1 MIRYILTALALLAS
15 PVVAQ
20 TEHIVTG
27 ANPPAR
33 ISVCAGDTLILK
45 KQMGRELLA
54 NGARAAGW
62 PAWND
67 RSRSNAA
74 GNGFEMIGATKLRFV
89 GNVQGKGWVYAPVDA
104 RPCAAPAGPAAVV
117 APAAPA
123 APAAPGTPAAPAQ
136 PANHTARADPL
147 FGANLSGAEASGG
160 DAIRPSLED
169 WKGYIERHGFKL
181 IRYPFKDDRMT
192 PARIAELKVN
202 VAYAR
207 SKGVPVILDNH
218 TYRWDAPAKAIA
230 FWTGFARN
238 FPDDGSVILDLVN
251 EPRGFDD
258 PVLTNDWMQWARD
271 SKIIIAGLR
280 ANGIKHPIALEWPQ
294 WSATFRFDKKEGAW
308 KACESAGC
316 ALDRDTRGPLDP
328 LNRTYLNGHRYF
340 DKGSSGTSK
349 DCDVKTS
356 GFVEFAEQLRRRG
369 LKAYITESAFASHYG
384 MKPSCAA
391 VGAEVLAALRANSD
405 VLLGVTWWGGG
416 RIWPESY
423 IFKIDPPKATRFVA
437 PLTDHVK
444 MLTGR

>member
-1 MIRYILTALALLAS
+1 MILRMLIALASLIAV
-15 PVVAQ
+15 PAFAK
-20 TEHIVTG
+20 EHAVSG
-27 ANPPAR
+27 ATPPAQ
-33 ISVCAGDTLILK
+33 ITICAGDTLVLK

-54 NGARAAGW
+54 DGSRAPGW
-62 PAWND
+62 LAWND

-104 RPCAAPAGPAAVV
+104 RPCAAPAVPAAVV
-117 APAAPA
+117 APTVPAAPA
-123 APAAPGTPAAPAQ
+123 APAI
-136 PANHTARADPL
+136 PANHTARVDPL

-160 DAIRPSLED
+160 DAVRPSLED
-169 WKGYIERHGFKL
+169 WKGYVERHGFKL

-271 SKIIIAGLR
+271 SKLIIAGLR

-316 ALDRDTRGPLDP
+316 ALDRDTSGPLDP

-356 GFVEFAEQLRRRG
+356 GFVEFAEQLRQRG

-391 VGAEVLAALRANSD
+391 VGAEALAALRANSD

-416 RIWPESY
+416 RVWPESY
-423 IFKIDPPKATRFVA
+423 IFKIDPPKAARFTA
-437 PLTDHVK
+437 PTSSYVEQ
-444 MLTGR
+444 LTGR

>member
-1 MIRYILTALALLAS
+1 MILRMLIALASLIALPAF
-15 PVVAQ
+15 AK
-20 TEHIVTG
+20 EHAVSG
-27 ANPPAR
+27 ANPPAQ
-33 ISVCAGDTLILK
+33 ITICAGDTLVLK

-54 NGARAAGW
+54 DGSRAPGW
-62 PAWND
+62 LAWND

-104 RPCAAPAGPAAVV
+104 RPCAAPAVPAAVV
-117 APAAPA
+117 APAVPA
-123 APAAPGTPAAPAQ
+123 APAAPAI
-136 PANHTARADPL
+136 PANHTARVDPL

-160 DAIRPSLED
+160 DAVRPSLED
-169 WKGYIERHGFKL
+169 WKGYVERHGFKL

-316 ALDRDTRGPLDP
+316 ALDRDTSGPLDP

-391 VGAEVLAALRANSD
+391 VGAEALAALRANSD

-416 RIWPESY
+416 RVWPESY
-423 IFKIDPPKATRFVA
+423 IFKIDPPKAARFTA
-437 PLTDHVK
+437 PTSSYVEQ
-444 MLTGR
+444 LTGR

>member
-1 MIRYILTALALLAS
+1 M
-15 PVVAQ
+15 VA
-20 TEHIVTG
+20 
-27 ANPPAR
+27 
-33 ISVCAGDTLILK
+33 
-45 KQMGRELLA
+45 
-54 NGARAAGW
+54 AA
-62 PAWND
+62 
-67 RSRSNAA
+67 
-74 GNGFEMIGATKLRFV
+74 
-89 GNVQGKGWVYAPVDA
+89 
-104 RPCAAPAGPAAVV
+104 
-117 APAAPA
+117 
-123 APAAPGTPAAPAQ
+123 
-136 PANHTARADPL
+136 
-147 FGANLSGAEASGG
+147 
-160 DAIRPSLED
+160 
-169 WKGYIERHGFKL
+169 IERHGFKL

-192 PARIAELKVN
+192 SARIAELKAN

-316 ALDRDTRGPLDP
+316 ALDRDTSGPLDP

-384 MKPSCAA
+384 IKPSCAA
-391 VGAEVLAALRANSD
+391 VGTEALAALRANSD

-416 RIWPESY
+416 RVWPESY
-423 IFKIDPPKATRFVA
+423 IFKID
-437 PLTDHVK
+437 
-444 MLTGR
+444 

>member
-1 MIRYILTALALLAS
+1 MIRGVFFAIAALLS
-15 PVVAQ
+15 TPVVAQ

-27 ANPPAR
+27 ANPPAQ
-33 ISVCAGDTLILK
+33 ITVCAGDTLVLK

-54 NGARAAGW
+54 DGSREKGW

-74 GNGFEMIGATKLRFV
+74 GNQFETIGATKLRFV
-89 GNVQGKGWVYAPVDA
+89 ENVQGKGWVYAPVGA
-104 RPCAAPAGPAAVV
+104 PPCAAPAAPV
-117 APAAPA
+117 A
-123 APAAPGTPAAPAQ
+123 
-136 PANHTARADPL
+136 HTVPPEPL

-160 DAIRPSLED
+160 DAVRPSLED
-169 WKGYIERHGFKL
+169 WKGYVERHGFKL

-202 VAYAR
+202 VAYAS

-258 PVLTNDWMQWARD
+258 PVLTNDWMQWVRD

-294 WSATFRFDKKEGAW
+294 WSATFRFDKKEGPW

-316 ALDRDTRGPLDP
+316 ALDRDTSGPLDP
-328 LNRTYLNGHRYF
+328 LNRTLLNGHRYF

-349 DCDVKTS
+349 ECEAKTS
-356 GFVEFAEQLRRRG
+356 GFVEFADQLRRRG

-384 MKPSCAA
+384 MKVSCTA
-391 VGAEVLAALRANSD
+391 VGVEAIAALRANSD

-423 IFKIDPPKATRFVA
+423 LFKIDPPKAVRFTA
-437 PLTDHVK
+437 PASDYVK
-444 MLTGR
+444 MIAGK

>member
-1 MIRYILTALALLAS
+1 MILRMLIALASLIALPAF
-15 PVVAQ
+15 AK
-20 TEHIVTG
+20 EHAVSG
-27 ANPPAR
+27 ANPPAQ
-33 ISVCAGDTLILK
+33 ITVCPGDTLVLK
-45 KQMGRELLA
+45 KQMGRDLLA
-54 NGARAAGW
+54 DGTRAAGW

-89 GNVQGKGWVYAPVDA
+89 ENVQGKGWVYAPVDA
-104 RPCAAPAGPAAVV
+104 RPCAAPVAV
-117 APAAPA
+117 AAPA
-123 APAAPGTPAAPAQ
+123 APA
-136 PANHTARADPL
+136 NHTARVDSL

-160 DAIRPSLED
+160 DAVRPSLED

-192 PARIAELKVN
+192 PARIAELKAN

-316 ALDRDTRGPLDP
+316 ALDRDTSGPLDP

-391 VGAEVLAALRANSD
+391 VGAEALAALRANSD

-416 RIWPESY
+416 RVWPESY
-423 IFKIDPPKATRFVA
+423 IFKIDPPKAARFTA
-437 PLTDHVK
+437 PTSSYVEH
-444 MLTGR
+444 LTGR

>member
-1 MIRYILTALALLAS
+1 MRDIMRRLLLIGLALVAV
-15 PVVAQ
+15 PATAQ

-27 ANPPAR
+27 ASPPAR
-33 ISVCAGDTLILK
+33 ISVCPGDTLVLK
-45 KQMGRELLA
+45 KQMGRDLLA
-54 NGARAAGW
+54 DGTRAAGW
-62 PAWND
+62 PVWND

-74 GNGFEMIGATKLRFV
+74 GNGFEIIGATKLRFV

-104 RPCAAPAGPAAVV
+104 RPCATPAAPV
-117 APAAPA
+117 AVAAPA
-123 APAAPGTPAAPAQ
+123 APARPAA
-136 PANHTARADPL
+136 PANHTARVDPL

-160 DAIRPSLED
+160 DAIRPALDD
-169 WKGYIERHGFKL
+169 WKGYIERYGFKL

-218 TYRWDAPAKAIA
+218 TYRWDAPTKAIA

-258 PVLTNDWMQWARD
+258 PVLTNDWMQWIRD

-316 ALDRDTRGPLDP
+316 ALDRDTNGPLDP
-328 LNRTYLNGHRYF
+328 LNRTYLNGHRYW
-340 DKGSSGTSK
+340 DKGSSGSSQS
-349 DCDVKTS
+349 CDITWGEGS
-356 GFVEFAEQLRRRG
+356 GLDDFAAQLRRRG
-369 LKAYITESAFASHYG
+369 LKGIITEAAFGAHFG
-384 MKPSCAA
+384 IKDNCKTIGKNAIADMK
-391 VGAEVLAALRANSD
+391 ANAD
-405 VLLGVTWWGGG
+405 VLYGITWWGGG
-416 RIWPESY
+416 RVWPESY
-423 IFKIDPPKATRFVA
+423 LFKIDGKKATRYTM
-437 PLTDHVK
+437 PLNPYL
-444 MLTGR
+444 MQLTGR

>member
-1 MIRYILTALALLAS
+1 MTMIRHLLAFCALLAT
-15 PVVAQ
+15 PVAAQ

-27 ANPPAR
+27 ASPPAR
-33 ISVCAGDTLILK
+33 ITVCAGDTLVLRKPI
-45 KQMGRELLA
+45 GRELLPD
-54 NGARAAGW
+54 GSRAPGW
-62 PAWND
+62 LGWND
-67 RSRSNAA
+67 RSRLGSA
-74 GNGFEMIGATKLRFV
+74 GNWFETVGATKLRLV
-89 GNVQGKGWVYAPVDA
+89 GILHGKGWVYVPVDA
-104 RPCAAPAGPAAVV
+104 RPCAAPVAPATAVGPAA
-117 APAAPA
+117 
-123 APAAPGTPAAPAQ
+123 
-136 PANHTARADPL
+136 PANHTAHVEPL

-160 DAIRPSLED
+160 DTIRPSLED

-192 PARIAELKVN
+192 SARIAELKAN

-316 ALDRDTRGPLDP
+316 ALDRDTSGPLDP
-328 LNRTYLNGHRYF
+328 LNRKYLNGHRYF

-384 MKPSCAA
+384 IKPSCAA
-391 VGAEVLAALRANSD
+391 VGTEALAALRANSD

-416 RIWPESY
+416 RVWPESY
-423 IFKIDPPKATRFVA
+423 IFKIDPPKAARFTA
-437 PLTDHVK
+437 PTSSYVEQ
-444 MLTGR
+444 LTGR

>member
-1 MIRYILTALALLAS
+1 MILRMIIALASLIAS
-15 PVVAQ
+15 PAFAK
-20 TEHIVTG
+20 EHAVSG
-27 ANPPAR
+27 ANPPAQ
-33 ISVCAGDTLILK
+33 ITVCPGDTLILK

-54 NGARAAGW
+54 DGTRAAGW

-74 GNGFEMIGATKLRFV
+74 GNGFETVGATKLRFV
-89 GNVQGKGWVYAPVDA
+89 ELVQGKGWVYDPVDA
-104 RPCAAPAGPAAVV
+104 RPCAAPVAV
-117 APAAPA
+117 AAPA
-123 APAAPGTPAAPAQ
+123 ARARPAA
-136 PANHTARADPL
+136 PANHTARVDAL

-160 DAIRPSLED
+160 DAIRPALDD
-169 WKGYIERHGFKL
+169 WKGYIERYGFKL

-192 PARIAELKVN
+192 PARIVELKVN

-258 PVLTNDWMQWARD
+258 PALTNDWMQWARD
-271 SKIIIAGLR
+271 SKTIIAGLR

-316 ALDRDTRGPLDP
+316 ALDRDTSGPLDP
-328 LNRTYLNGHRYF
+328 LNRTYLNGHRYW
-340 DKGSSGTSK
+340 DKGSSGTSQS
-349 DCDVKTS
+349 CDITWGEGS
-356 GFVEFAEQLRRRG
+356 GIDDFAAQLRRRG
-369 LKAYITESAFASHYG
+369 LKGIITEAAFGAHFG
-384 MKPSCAA
+384 IKDNCKTIGKNAIADMK
-391 VGAEVLAALRANSD
+391 ANAD
-405 VLLGVTWWGGG
+405 VLYGITWWGGG

-423 IFKIDPPKATRFVA
+423 LFKIDGKKATRYTM
-437 PLTDHVK
+437 PLNPYL
-444 MLTGR
+444 MQLTGR